1 MVILTQTK
9 HLSTTDQAREDRS
22 DNPSSGTCVLRQV
35 EKSPA
40 PAGEPAGSTVRR
52 YNVAGLNELSREGFL
67 RVIGPVFEH
76 SPWIAEL
83 TWAKRPF
90 ESAATLHR
98 ALCETV
104 LASDDPRKLALI
116 RAHPDLAGRAA
127 RAGTL
132 TPASTCEQ
140 ASGGLDKLSAEEAAL
155 FDTYNREYRER
166 FGFPFVICARQNKK
180 EAMLAG
186 FERRLKNSLQQEI
199 EAALAEILKIAELRL
214 HDLLVS

>member
-186 FERRLKNSLQQEI
+186 FERRLKNSPQQEI

>member
-1 MVILTQTK
+1 LVILTQTK

-186 FERRLKNSLQQEI
+186 FERRLKNSPQQEI

>member
-1 MVILTQTK
+1 VSQVP
-9 HLSTTDQAREDRS
+9 Q
-22 DNPSSGTCVLRQV
+22 SS
-35 EKSPA
+35 
-40 PAGEPAGSTVRR
+40 
-52 YNVAGLNELSREGFL
+52 VAGLNKLSREDFL

-83 TWAKRPF
+83 TWPKRPF
-90 ESAATLHR
+90 ENVATLHR

-104 LASDDPRKLALI
+104 LASDEPGRLALI

-132 TPASTCEQ
+132 TPASTREQ
-140 ASGGLDKLSAEEAAL
+140 ASGGLDQLSPEESAL
-155 FDTYNREYRER
+155 FDQYNRAYRER

-186 FERRLKNSLQQEI
+186 FERRLKHSREQEI
-199 EAALAEILKIAELRL
+199 EAALGEIFKIADLRL
-214 HDLLVS
+214 HDLITA

>member
-9 HLSTTDQAREDRS
+9 QLNTSDQPSEGRSGKLSG
-22 DNPSSGTCVLRQV
+22 GTCVLGQE
-35 EKSPA
+35 EKSLA
-40 PAGEPAGSTVRR
+40 PAHDSAGSPSKQ
-52 YNVAGLNELSREGFL
+52 YSVAGLNEFSREGFL
-67 RVIGPVFEH
+67 RVVGPVFEH

-83 TWAKRPF
+83 TWSKRPF
-90 ESAATLHR
+90 KSVGALHR

-104 LASDDPRKLALI
+104 LASDEPRKLALI

-127 RAGTL
+127 RAGRL
-132 TPASTCEQ
+132 TAASAQEQ
-140 ASGGLDKLSAEEAAL
+140 ASGGLDKLSTEEAAL
-155 FDTYNREYRER
+155 FDKYNREYRER

-186 FERRLKNSLQQEI
+186 FERRLKNSPVQEI

-214 HDLLVS
+214 YDLIAA

>member
-1 MVILTQTK
+1 MVILTQIKQLNTSDQPGEGRSGN
-9 HLSTTDQAREDRS
+9 LSG
-22 DNPSSGTCVLRQV
+22 GTCVLGQE

-40 PAGEPAGSTVRR
+40 PADGSAGSPSKQ

-67 RVIGPVFEH
+67 RVVGPVFEH

-90 ESAATLHR
+90 ESVGALHR

-104 LASDDPRKLALI
+104 LAADEPRKLALI

-127 RAGTL
+127 RARKL
-132 TPASTCEQ
+132 TAASTQEQ
-140 ASGGLDKLSAEEAAL
+140 ASRGLDKLSTEEAAL
-155 FDTYNREYRER
+155 FDKYNREYRER
-166 FGFPFVICARQNKK
+166 FGFPFVICARENNK
-180 EAMLAG
+180 EVMLTG

-199 EAALAEILKIAELRL
+199 EAALAEIFKIAELRL
-214 HDLLVS
+214 HDLIAA